1 MIRIFSNANKRMS
14 LLLFLGMLCTGI
26 SLFAQRTASF
36 TNGPVGGS
44 TSGVL
49 GTNTRYAV
57 NESLYLDSE
66 IAAGNQNSTIQAIT
80 IEANQGFSTVGNN
93 HIFNNVTIRM
103 KEVPSTVTSL
113 AAAAYDTTGYT
124 KVFSGTVVAPT
135 ATRGQLRINLST
147 QFPRTAGMNL
157 MLMIERLDNVIHNG
171 VTGQVGNWIV
181 YNSAITTSPMSRRLN
196 TNTAPVNGTTA
207 ISSLFAG
214 RPLNSMTYSYS
225 DPNLSVEHVYT
236 LGKLPIPYGTPH
248 IVQANVANNSIGTL
262 YNVKARITI
271 SGANNVQDSIVID
284 SILPGK
290 KIVSFPAF
298 NPTNYGLNTIKVD
311 VVPQGI
317 QLPSGITTFS
327 MDQTVTNNVYSLA
340 YGFNGNP
347 PVAAGGVGFTGA
359 TGDFIAKF
367 YSDSPSKVN
376 QVAVT
381 FNGNPGQTF
390 KMGIWGDS
398 GSGTPG
404 ALLWESPQQTSVAGV
419 FTVPVSPKVP
429 VLGNFFVG
437 VRQLGTTNIA
447 FSYQAENP
455 PRAGSYFYTS
465 PTGNTNWV
473 DFATS
478 QSPFRFMVEPKLEL
492 ANDVGVSQV
501 TVPGTGLQIDRC
513 GLVAPKATVTNY
525 GIFDQ
530 IDVPVQMV
538 ITENGAPV
546 YTETVTIPS
555 LTSGQILTV
564 TFPQTFNTGV
574 AGTGLSNYTATCT
587 TYLTGDQDNLNDG
600 NVSNFSY
607 GDFSYGQD
615 NLTTYQFSNSTACA
629 AAAPFQPTYNW
640 ITQTAN
646 EVTWSSTNADD
657 LFAGPYTLPFPYNF
671 YGVDYTQYWVSSNG
685 FITFTDPSLWTAF
698 NNGTALA
705 IPAAGGLENYIAG
718 AMDDLDFSP
727 GTYPDAHVYYGP
739 NPNNPDEYVITF
751 WHAHKYY
758 TTPPSPSEYVTF
770 QIVLKRSGRFPFTIN
785 YNSVASLNP
794 ASIVNTCTIG
804 FENETGTAG
813 VQYRRLGSRG
823 GMFDVNN
830 GDMAF
835 SARYLVDKSIS
846 LSAKVYLDDVN
857 PTTGLMTV
865 YLNSLSNFPISD
877 PYAVAPFIT
886 RFPHVNSG
894 ALAATNP
901 SVLAVTGPDAIVD
914 WVMIELRQGVAGA
927 TTVTASRAALLQSD
941 GDIVDVDGISPV
953 SFVGVSPG
961 NYYIAVRHRN
971 HLGFRTNDPIAM
983 GTAPTSLNFTDNS
996 TLLNGS
1002 FPTYQKT
1009 ATVFAMVGGDA
1020 NFDGSV
1026 DAADTPTWESQNGL
1040 FDDYSNNADY
1050 NLDGSVDAV
1059 DTPIWE
1065 SQNGKYEELD

>member
-1 MIRIFSNANKRMS
+1 MS
-14 LLLFLGMLCTGI
+14 LLLFLSVVCTGI
-26 SLFAQRTASF
+26 SLFAQRTVSF
-36 TNGPVGGS
+36 TNGGVGGS

-49 GTNTRYAV
+49 GTSTAYAV

-66 IAAGNQNSTIQAIT
+66 LLAGNQNTTIQAVT
-80 IEANQGFSTVGNN
+80 IEANQGFSTISNN
-93 HIFNNVTIRM
+93 HIFNGVRIRM
-103 KEVPSTVTSL
+103 KEVPATTTSL
-113 AAAAYDTTGYT
+113 TAAVYNTTGYT
-124 KVFSGTVVAPT
+124 TVFEGTVVAPT
-135 ATRGQLRINLST
+135 ATRGTLKINLST
-147 QFPRTAGMNL
+147 PFPRTAGNNL
-157 MLMIERLDNVIHNG
+157 MLMIERLDNVIHNS
-171 VTGQVGNWIV
+171 VAGQIGNWIV
-181 YNSAITTSPMSRRLN
+181 YNSAVTTAAMSRRLN
-196 TNTAPVNGTTA
+196 TNTLPVSGTTN
-207 ISSLFAG
+207 IGSLFTG
-214 RPLNSMTYSYS
+214 RPLNSMTYAYT
-225 DPNLSVEHVYT
+225 DANVTVEHVYT

-248 IVQANVANNSIGTL
+248 IVQANIANNSITQL
-262 YNVKARITI
+262 YNVKARISIT
-271 SGANNVQDSIVID
+271 GANTVQDSIIID
-284 SILPGK
+284 SIAPGK

-298 NPTNYGLNTIKVD
+298 NPSNYGLNTIKVE
-311 VVPQGI
+311 VVPQGT
-317 QLPSGITTFS
+317 QLPSASTAFS

-367 YSDSPSKVN
+367 YSDSPTKVN

-398 GSGTPG
+398 GTGTPG

-447 FSYQAENP
+447 FSYQSENP

-492 ANDVGVSQV
+492 ANDVGVSQI
-501 TVPGTGLQIDRC
+501 TVPGTGLQINRC
-513 GLVAPKATVTNY
+513 GLVAPTATVTNY

-530 IDVPVQMV
+530 VDIPVHLV
-538 ITENGAPV
+538 ISENGAPV

-574 AGTGLSNYTATCT
+574 AGNGLTNYTATCT
-587 TYLTGDQDNLNDG
+587 TYLTGDQD
-600 NVSNFSY
+600 VSNDANNSSFSY
-607 GDFSYGQD
+607 GDFSYGVD

-629 AAAPFQPTYNW
+629 AAGAFQPTYNW

-646 EVTWSSTNADD
+646 EVAWTGTTADD
-657 LFAGPYTLPFPYNF
+657 QFAGPYTLPFPYNY

-685 FITFTDPSLWTAF
+685 FITFTDPSVWTTF
-698 NNGTALA
+698 NNGTALI
-705 IPAAGGLENYIAG
+705 IPTAGGIENYIAG
-718 AMDDLDFSP
+718 AMSDLDFTSSR
-727 GTYPDAHVYYGP
+727 YPDAHVYYGP
-739 NPNNPDEYVITF
+739 NPNDPSEYVITF

-758 TTPPSPSEYVTF
+758 VTPPTPSEYLTF
-770 QIVLKRSGRFPFTIN
+770 QIVLKRNGRFPFTIN
-785 YNSVASLNP
+785 YNNVASLNP
-794 ASIVNTCTIG
+794 GSIVNTCTVG
-804 FENETGTAG
+804 FENATGSAG

-823 GMFDVNN
+823 DMFDVNN
-830 GDMAF
+830 GPLAF
-835 SARYLVDKSIS
+835 SGRYAVDKSIS
-846 LSAKVYLDDVN
+846 LNARVYLDDVN
-857 PTTGLMTV
+857 PTSGLMTV
-865 YLNSLSNFPISD
+865 YLNSLANFPISD
-877 PYAVAPFIT
+877 PYAVAPFIS
-886 RFPHVNSG
+886 RFPHINSG
-894 ALAATNP
+894 ATATTTP
-901 SVLAVTGPDAIVD
+901 AVLSVTGSDAIVD
-914 WVMIELRQGVAGA
+914 WVMVELREGVAGA

-941 GDIVDVDGISPV
+941 GDIVDVDGVSPV
-953 SFVGVSPG
+953 SFVGTSPG

-983 GTAPTSLNFTDNS
+983 GTTPTNLNFTDNS

-1002 FPTYQKT
+1002 FPNYQKT
-1009 ATVFAMVGGDA
+1009 ATVYAMVGGDA

-1040 FDDYSNNADY
+1040 FDDYTNNADY